1 MYSFSLNNDSYQPS
15 GCMNSSQVNKIE
27 FKVKTR
33 VPYRYDELI
42 DTVNF
47 PSPNNETFVW
57 KYNFV
62 IYAVNYNILR
72 ISSGMGSI
80 QFAN

>member
-1 MYSFSLNNDSYQPS
+1 
-15 GCMNSSQVNKIE
+15 MNSSQVNKIE

-33 VPYRYDELI
+33 VPQRYDELI

-62 IYAVNYNILR
+62 IYAVNYNNIK
-72 ISSGMGSI
+72 
-80 QFAN
+80 N